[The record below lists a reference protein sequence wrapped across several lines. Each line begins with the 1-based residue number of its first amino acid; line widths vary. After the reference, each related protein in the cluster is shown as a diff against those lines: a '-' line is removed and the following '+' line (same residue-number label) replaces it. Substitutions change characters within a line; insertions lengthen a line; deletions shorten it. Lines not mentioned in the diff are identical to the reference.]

1 MGQGP
6 SKDPEETGRLSCV
19 CHSIH
24 DKLVQERKR
33 EVELLG
39 KQVVACV
46 GCEETGRI
54 HRVSTHTPPGLFN
67 NSAWAE
73 LILV

>member
-1 MGQGP
+1 MGQGS

-33 EVELLG
+33 GVELLE
-39 KQVVACV
+39 KEVVAFV
-46 GCEETGRI
+46 AVKKRDASTGSQLTL
-54 HRVSTHTPPGLFN
+54 HRGSSTTLPGL
-67 NSAWAE
+67 S
-73 LILV
+73 